1 MGSGSISVNVVTNN
15 APSISFTP
23 SSVTLAAEN
32 AISGSFV
39 TSASFSDTES
49 DSMEFDT
56 FSLTGTHSDLFSSHR
71 VGNSVLIRTNTDLS
85 ASSYSFSAHI
95 NDEHGFN
102 AATSSL
108 SITVTPMIYFYKNTN
123 VLVLDGSESTAITQL
138 GDSGGDDAGITSG
151 SFMGHLKIG
160 KIGNTT
166 ITQAD
171 GKQMILVAS
180 QSVNHLASSGSGHS
194 TVRQFGNINLSGNSD
209 NGHQFILLYP
219 SSSQVF
225 QKPASLR
232 AGLGGST
239 AKEFTVFNDNASSD
253 QAVTAGLHYFG
264 TDAGVKV
271 FGNDRWGM
279 IFALDASTNPTQF
292 YHLLSSSG
300 SAPSSE
306 V

>member
-1 MGSGSISVNVVTNN
+1 
-15 APSISFTP
+15 
-23 SSVTLAAEN
+23 
-32 AISGSFV
+32 
-39 TSASFSDTES
+39 
-49 DSMEFDT
+49 
-56 FSLTGTHSDLFSSHR
+56 
-71 VGNSVLIRTNTDLS
+71 
-85 ASSYSFSAHI
+85 
-95 NDEHGFN
+95 
-102 AATSSL
+102 
-108 SITVTPMIYFYKNTN
+108 
-123 VLVLDGSESTAITQL
+123 
-138 GDSGGDDAGITSG
+138 
-151 SFMGHLKIG
+151 MGHLKIG

-194 TVRQFGNINLSGNSD
+194 TVRQFGNIDLSGNSD

-292 YHLLSSSG
+292 YHLLS
-300 SAPSSE
+300 
-306 V
+306 